1 LRNPRLMIINIPDHI
16 STENLEGTSI
26 AQNLDFH
33 LVKRDIKAKFSN
45 ETKKHTKLGN
55 GDRSPDL

>member
-1 LRNPRLMIINIPDHI
+1 MIINIPDHI